1 MKIPEIG
8 PDWKNMSNLNV
19 PTILNLMNSEEMNE
33 LSRKANEEY
42 VYWDKFKYLK
52 MPEGISSEV
61 AWCYLRS
68 VRNQQMRRILIGDKE
83 GNKFSYCLT
92 ESILRETSYIDKN
105 AGGQILSEHP
115 GLHTAEKERYLINS
129 IMEEAIASSQLEGAA
144 TTRKKAKEMLRA
156 AKKPKDK
163 AEQMILN
170 NYITIKNIKNFSNRA
185 LSKELIT
192 EIQDLITKDTLD
204 EPDTVGRFRNEQDEE
219 INVIDQSDGKILYTP
234 PSPDKINESI
244 EKMCKFANESSEEIF
259 IHPIIKAI
267 ILHFWLAYIH
277 PFVDGNGRTARAIF
291 YWFMVKN
298 GYWMFEY
305 LSISR
310 VIVKAPAQYAR
321 AYLYSEIDN
330 LDITYF
336 LVFNLKVIHSAM
348 ELLKNYLSKK
358 QAERLKTEK
367 IIKIYPNLN
376 HRQSDLLQHALTH
389 PDATYTIKVIQNM
402 HNVVYQTART
412 DLMKLEQKEFLE
424 KRKIGKEF
432 CYLPVT
438 NLIEKLKQLNK
449 NI

>member
-1 MKIPEIG
+1 MKIPEIA
-8 PDWKNMSNLNV
+8 PDWKNMSKLNV

-42 VYWDKFKYLK
+42 VYWDKFKYFT

-61 AWCYLRS
+61 AWYYLKLIR
-68 VRNQQMRRILIGDKE
+68 QQQTRRILIGDKE

-92 ESILRETSYIDKN
+92 DSILRKISYIDKN
-105 AGGQILSEHP
+105 AGGQILSEHS

-156 AKKPKDK
+156 GKKPKDK
-163 AEQMILN
+163 AEQMIIN

-185 LSKELIT
+185 LSKELII
-192 EIQDLITKDTLD
+192 EIQASITKETLD
-204 EPDTVGRFRNEQDEE
+204 EHNTVGRFRNEQDEE

-234 PSPDKINESI
+234 PSPDKIDESI
-244 EKMCKFANESSEEIF
+244 KKMCAFANESSKEIF
-259 IHPIIKAI
+259 VHPIIKAI

-277 PFVDGNGRTARAIF
+277 PFIDGNGRTARAIF
-291 YWFMVKN
+291 YWFMMKN

-310 VIVKAPAQYAR
+310 IIVKAPAQYAR
-321 AYLYSEIDN
+321 AYLYSEIDD

-336 LVFNLKVIHSAM
+336 LVFNLKVIHSAI
-348 ELLKNYLSKK
+348 ESLRNYLLKK
-358 QAERLKTEK
+358 QTELHKTEK
-367 IIKIYPNLN
+367 IIRIYPNLN
-376 HRQSDLLQHALTH
+376 HRQSDLLQHAITH
-389 PDATYTIKVIQNM
+389 PDATYTIKFI
-402 HNVVYQTART
+402 
-412 DLMKLEQKEFLE
+412 E

-432 CYLPVT
+432 CYLPIT
-438 NLIEKLKQLNK
+438 NLNEKLKELSEKGERRVQ
-449 NI
+449 